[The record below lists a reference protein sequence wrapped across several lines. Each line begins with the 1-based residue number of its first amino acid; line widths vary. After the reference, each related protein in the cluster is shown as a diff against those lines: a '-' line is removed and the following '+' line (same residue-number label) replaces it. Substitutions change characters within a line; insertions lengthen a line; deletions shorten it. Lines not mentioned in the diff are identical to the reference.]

1 MPPPTTTDNNKIQL
15 LLFLCLLF
23 PRVAFIIRIIKVIA
37 LTLVWSGRMVHV
49 LCLGSD
55 LYISPNPCS
64 SFVLSILELSAG
76 APGSV
81 ADGHPKVL
89 AAIFDV
95 NDDGEKK
102 WVEELWAGGE
112 EELRK
117 MEPLVIINCV
127 HSGIY
132 SWIVWG
138 WNERE

>member
-1 MPPPTTTDNNKIQL
+1 MGSCAADCILKMFNKSLLPPPPTGNKKIQL

-49 LCLGSD
+49 LLLLCLGSD

-64 SFVLSILELSAG
+64 SFLLSILELSAG

-89 AAIFDV
+89 
-95 NDDGEKK
+95 
-102 WVEELWAGGE
+102 GGDF
-112 EELRK
+112 
-117 MEPLVIINCV
+117 
-127 HSGIY
+127 
-132 SWIVWG
+132 
-138 WNERE
+138 